1 MTSTRDQHID
11 TRTII
16 WDTAPDGDGVEWAL
30 KPRIMRNGPS
40 IIIVGPDGVG
50 KTTVAKRM
58 SEMTGIPTFKCPT
71 EKQIFR
77 NGGRSSLVFDYTL
90 THFLSQT
97 GYRFISDRG
106 YPCEFVYSLV
116 FERETDMDLLLRIDE
131 AHANL
136 GTKVLYLYSSIQPTE
151 PDDIV
156 PSDKYWDVK
165 KMYDHF
171 VLWTDCEIVQYDTA
185 QSLHLS
191 GRERE
196 DFDTLKCLD
205 LLGENGYKP

>member
-1 MTSTRDQHID
+1 MTVTRDQHVD
-11 TRTII
+11 TNTII
-16 WDTAPDGDGVEWAL
+16 WDSVPDGDGIEWAL

-58 SEMTGIPTFKCPT
+58 SEMTGVPTFKCPS

-77 NGGRSSLVFDYTL
+77 EGGRSSLAFDYTL
-90 THFLSQT
+90 THFLEQT

-106 YPCEFVYSLV
+106 YPCEWVYSKV
-116 FERETDMDLLLRIDE
+116 FGRETDIDLLAIIDE
-131 AHANL
+131 AHAQL
-136 GTKVLYLYSSIQPTE
+136 GTKILYLYSSIQPTE

-156 PSDKYWDVK
+156 PSDKYWAVK
-165 KMYDHF
+165 RMYDLF
-171 VLWTDCEIVQYDTA
+171 LQWTYCEIVKYDTA

-196 DFDTLKCLD
+196 DFDTFKCLD
-205 LLGENGYKP
+205 LLGEKGHTP